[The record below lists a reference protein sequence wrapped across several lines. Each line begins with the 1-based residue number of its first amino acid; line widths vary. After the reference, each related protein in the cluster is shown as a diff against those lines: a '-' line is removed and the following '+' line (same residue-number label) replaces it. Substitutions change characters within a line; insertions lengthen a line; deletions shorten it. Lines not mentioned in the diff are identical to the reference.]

1 MTSEHSFMPREKE
14 QEKEDALPDWR
25 DYVAIV
31 AASLQTTLLP
41 ILVIIAVMIL
51 IVLILRFLIGR

>member
-1 MTSEHSFMPREKE
+1 MPREKE
-14 QEKEDALPDWR
+14 QEEEDALPDWR

-31 AASLQTTLLP
+31 AASLETTLLP

-51 IVLILRFLIGR
+51 IVLMMRFLIVR